1 MKAFSLQ
8 EYLEN
13 PQRKIVTRNGGKI
26 RIICTDKKSTC
37 YPIVALLEYSDENT
51 TNKEAV
57 IFYNEKGKI
66 DLYNNNVDLFFA
78 PEKKEGWI
86 TVCKDGDDY
95 YTGGTEIYSS
105 EFEAVS
111 HFRKKFD
118 SIKTVKIEWE
128 E

>member
-1 MKAFSLQ
+1 MEQFNLQ
-8 EYLEN
+8 EYLKN
-13 PQRKIVTRNGGKI
+13 PNRKIITRDGRSVRIVCTDMKTEYYPIIALIENLGGKEFSMLYTPDGI
-26 RIICTDKKSTC
+26 SGN
-37 YPIVALLEYSDENT
+37 S
-51 TNKEAV
+51 
-57 IFYNEKGKI
+57 I
-66 DLYNNNVDLFFA
+66 DSINLFFA
-78 PEKKEGWI
+78 PIKKEGWI

-105 EFEAVS
+105 ESEAVS

>member
-1 MKAFSLQ
+1 MRPFSVE
-8 EYLEN
+8 EYIKN
-13 PQRKIVTRNGGKI
+13 PERKVVTRDGQDV
-26 RIICTDKKSTC
+26 RILCTDVMGTSYPVIAVCKVDSIHECCYSYTDNGKQFKSMD
-37 YPIVALLEYSDENT
+37 SHR
-51 TNKEAV
+51 
-57 IFYNEKGKI
+57 
-66 DLYNNNVDLFFA
+66 DLFFA

>member
-1 MKAFSLQ
+1 MKQFNLE
-8 EYLEN
+8 EYWKN
-13 PQRKIVTRNGGKI
+13 PSRKVITRDGRNA
-26 RIICTDKKSTC
+26 RILCTDRISDTC
-37 YPIVALLEYSDENT
+37 PIVALVQEND
-51 TNKEAV
+51 NER
-57 IFYNEKGKI
+57 IFSYTKDGLWFENI
-66 DLYNNNVDLFFA
+66 QNSSDLFFA

-105 EFEAVS
+105 EAEAVI